1 MENSS
6 AQTTNLDQ
14 PAVFRNRRG
23 SNLQIVAERETAQIP
38 DVAARAAALDAKE
51 AELKAAL
58 ATIRTCFAILSSRA
72 LVMIALLAAIGGF
85 AWALYEP
92 TGLRLAAACLFAAMG
107 FLPAL
112 WADWRRTP

>member
-1 MENSS
+1 METSS
-6 AQTTNLDQ
+6 TTNLDQ

-23 SNLQIVAERETAQIP
+23 SNLQLVAERETAPIP

-51 AELKAAL
+51 TELKAAL
-58 ATIRTCFAILSSRA
+58 ATVRTCFAILGARA
-72 LVMIALLAAIGGF
+72 LVMISLLATVGAF

-92 TGLRLAAACLFAAMG
+92 TGLRLAAACLFAGMG